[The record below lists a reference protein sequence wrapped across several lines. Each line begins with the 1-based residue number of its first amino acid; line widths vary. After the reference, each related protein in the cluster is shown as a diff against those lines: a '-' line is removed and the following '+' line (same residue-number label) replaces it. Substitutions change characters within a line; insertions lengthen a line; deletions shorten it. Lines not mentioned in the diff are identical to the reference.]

1 MAQESDIDHVVIAGL
16 AVEAPGGIEE
26 PRALWDALVESRELI
41 GPFPRD
47 RGWDI
52 DDLLSLDRHEGWSRV
67 NDAGGFLD
75 TAAEFDPAVF
85 GIGKRDATAADPQQR
100 VVLRTVWR
108 ALENAGINP
117 GDLVGEDVGVFI
129 GTSPMEYGPRASA
142 VHEYSGHRIIGYST
156 FGVSGR
162 VSHSLGLVGPSV
174 NVDSACASS
183 LTALHLAAAAVRA
196 GECDWAL
203 AGAVSVMGSP
213 GAFYE
218 FSRLNALSTDGH
230 CRSYADNASGTL
242 WGEGAGVVVLEP
254 ESRARRLGHRIY
266 GRVLASH
273 HNHNGAGKPIL
284 VPRTDAQ
291 ERVIRKTIASAGIDP
306 AVVGMIE
313 GHGTATRAGDPVEI
327 RALQNTYGAA
337 GSSAPLGSVKA
348 NTGHAQAAAGMLGLT
363 KLLLSGLYGQIPPT
377 LYADTPTTR
386 VDWDRT
392 GLRLAAEL
400 TEWKPVDGYRY
411 GAISSF
417 GAAGANAHAIIAMPA
432 CEENGDV

>member
-1 MAQESDIDHVVIAGL
+1 MAQDSEIDHVVIAGM

-26 PRALWDALVESRELI
+26 PRALWDVLVDSRELI

-52 DDLLSLDRHEGWSRV
+52 GDLLSVHRNEGWGRV
-67 NDAGGFLD
+67 EDAGGFLEA
-75 TAAEFDPAVF
+75 AAEFDHAVF
-85 GIGKRDATAADPQQR
+85 GLTKRDALAADPQQR
-100 VVLRTVWR
+100 VVLRNVWR
-108 ALENAGINP
+108 ALENTGINP
-117 GDLVGEDVGVFI
+117 GNLAGEDAGVFI
-129 GTSPMEYGPRASA
+129 GTSTMEYGPRASA
-142 VHEYSGHRIIGYST
+142 VHEYSGHRTIGGST

-162 VSHSLGLVGPSV
+162 VAHSLGLVGPAV
-174 NVDSACASS
+174 NIDSACASS
-183 LTALHLAAAAVRA
+183 LTAIHLAAAAVRA
-196 GECDWAL
+196 GECEWAV

-213 GAFYE
+213 VAFYE

-254 ESRARRLGHRIY
+254 ESRARRLGHRVY
-266 GRVLASH
+266 GRLLASR

-291 ERVIRKTIASAGIDP
+291 ERVIRATIASAGIDP

-327 RALQNTYGAA
+327 RALQNTYGEA
-337 GSSAPLGSVKA
+337 GSTALLGSVKA

-363 KLLLSGLYGQIPPT
+363 KLLLSGLHGRIPPT

-386 VDWDRT
+386 VDWDST
-392 GLRLAAEL
+392 GLRLAGEL